1 MENVIERYRLAFST
15 LNAGVSD
22 FWPGVNSRALDRAF
36 NELEEQRFD
45 FDACR
50 VQVNGTQASATCT
63 GKATFVTKVGNRT
76 PRTQPREWSFSLVRS
91 GNRWI
96 IDTVQSR

>member
-1 MENVIERYRLAFST
+1 LIERYRFAFST
-15 LNAGVSD
+15 LNSGVSD

-36 NELEEQRFD
+36 SELEQQEFEFD
-45 FDACR
+45 RCT
-50 VQVNGTQASATCT
+50 VQVNGREANATCS
-63 GKATFVTKVGNRT
+63 GRATFVTKVGNKT
-76 PRTQPREWSFSLVRS
+76 PRIQPRQWAFRFVQS